1 MKTAKELWQ
10 YVSKM
15 GLKPLP
21 KTSVS
26 QWADDYRMLSQ
37 GLSAEPGRWK
47 TSRAP
52 YQKDIMDAFTQPGIN
67 RVVVKSAS
75 QIGKA
80 LDVETPIMT
89 ITGWK
94 RMGDLTINDQV
105 FDENGN
111 PVRILAVSE
120 VWNNRPCYEIRFS
133 DGAVIIADENH
144 EWCVDTDKK
153 QGIIIDTHT
162 ISQTYKS
169 GNRNT
174 YAIQIAK
181 ALDFRSNVRLLVDPY
196 TLGAWL
202 GDGNSMSA
210 QITTHIKD
218 VAIINKIEENG
229 VRVNIRQ
236 KSTNVLNT
244 QLEPLELDENI
255 CRRGHDMRVTGKNSV
270 GRCAECARQ
279 SALKSKWKGVKDI
292 KVDPVIKHWDTM
304 RNKLVSLGV
313 LGNKHIPVSYLEAS
327 IDDRWALLQGIM
339 DTDGSCSA
347 KGICEITQKNK
358 QLANDIFDLVTSLGL
373 KPTIHTK
380 CAVATNG
387 KAGNTSTVYR
397 ITFTAYA
404 DSPVFA
410 LKRKQDR
417 LISRSIATRKSE
429 SKRRRIISVK
439 RVENRE
445 TVCIEVDSP
454 THLFLAGRNL
464 IPTHNS
470 DIMNNVLGLYAHLD
484 PCAVM
489 MIQPTI
495 ELAQDYSKSRISP
508 MIRDTKVL
516 SQVFYETKSED
527 GAKTRDGKNTILS
540 KLFPGGRLIMCGA
553 NSPAGLAS
561 RPVRVLL
568 ADEVDR
574 FPDSAGTEGDPVDL
588 AAKRMTTFWN
598 RVMGLFSTPTNEG
611 SSRIDVEYQTGT
623 QEEWQ
628 HECPNCG
635 EYHLIRHTEMECET
649 EEHKDAKGRKIVIVS
664 DVKWRCPDCGSTF
677 SEDEMRKVSQKY
689 ISKNPAALHNG
700 IRSFFVN
707 GFTSPWLTWNDIM
720 REWLEAKGDPT
731 REKVVM
737 NTRFGES
744 YAQQG
749 AFEDYQQF
757 IRRREKYGA
766 DLPNGV
772 LLLTCAVDTQ
782 DNRLEYEITGWGYG
796 EECWGICKGVILGE
810 PDNNATWDALDA
822 VLDKIYHFKN
832 GTGLKVARAFIDSGG
847 HYTSKVYEYCEKNF
861 SKQRFAIKGTAG
873 TPGIPLNY
881 KIGKAS
887 GSKIPL
893 VMLGVDDGK
902 QQVMNRLAIE
912 EPGAKYFH
920 FPLDEELLGTRGYDE
935 LYFKGIISE
944 HKKKVKRK
952 GVIHEIWEPTAGVR
966 NEPLD
971 LRVYN
976 LACMNS
982 IHPDWDRLAE
992 VVKGG
997 GHSTTTVT
1005 TPKKKQMRKRI
1016 QRASKAADI

>member
-10 YVSKM
+10 YVSKT

-52 YQKDIMDAFTQPGIN
+52 YQKEIMDAFTQPGIN

-75 QIGKA
+75 QVGKA

-89 ITGWK
+89 TTGWK
-94 RMGDLTINDQV
+94 RMGDLTTNDQV

-120 VWNNRPCYEIRFS
+120 VWRNRPCYEVKFS

-153 QGIIIDTHT
+153 QGIIIDTSSLS
-162 ISQTYKS
+162 I
-169 GNRNT
+169 
-174 YAIQIAK
+174 
-181 ALDFRSNVRLLVDPY
+181 LVED
-196 TLGAWL
+196 LAEHV
-202 GDGNSMSA
+202 
-210 QITTHIKD
+210 IVH
-218 VAIINKIEENG
+218 ENNP
-229 VRVNIRQ
+229 R
-236 KSTNVLNT
+236 T
-244 QLEPLELDENI
+244 
-255 CRRGHDMRVTGKNSV
+255 
-270 GRCAECARQ
+270 
-279 SALKSKWKGVKDI
+279 
-292 KVDPVIKHWDTM
+292 
-304 RNKLVSLGV
+304 
-313 LGNKHIPVSYLEAS
+313 
-327 IDDRWALLQGIM
+327 
-339 DTDGSCSA
+339 
-347 KGICEITQKNK
+347 
-358 QLANDIFDLVTSLGL
+358 
-373 KPTIHTK
+373 
-380 CAVATNG
+380 
-387 KAGNTSTVYR
+387 
-397 ITFTAYA
+397 
-404 DSPVFA
+404 
-410 LKRKQDR
+410 
-417 LISRSIATRKSE
+417 
-429 SKRRRIISVK
+429 IISVK
-439 RVENRE
+439 RVENRK
-445 TVCIEVDSP
+445 TVCIEVDNP

-470 DIMNNVLGLYAHLD
+470 DIMNNVLGRYAHLD

-677 SEDEMRKVSQKY
+677 SEDEMRKVPQKY
-689 ISKNPAALHNG
+689 ISKNPAAMHNG

-766 DLPNGV
+766 DLPDGV
-772 LLLTCAVDTQ
+772 LLLTGAVDTQ

-796 EECWGICKGVILGE
+796 EECWGICKGVILGQ
-810 PDNNATWDALDA
+810 PDNKATWDALDA
-822 VLDKIYHFKN
+822 VLDKVYRFKN

-902 QQVMNRLAIE
+902 QQVMNRLAID

-920 FPLDEELLGTRGYDE
+920 FPLDEEFLGTRGYDE

-1005 TPKKKQMRKRI
+1005 NPRKKPMRKRVR
-1016 QRASKAADI
+1016 RASKVADI

>member
-75 QIGKA
+75 QVGKA

-89 ITGWK
+89 TTGWK

-105 FDENGN
+105 FDENGK

-120 VWNNRPCYEIRFS
+120 VWNNRPCYEVEFS
-133 DGAVIIADENH
+133 DGEVIIADENH
-144 EWCVDTDKK
+144 DWYVDVDTDGTFIFETKS
-153 QGIIIDTHT
+153 I
-162 ISQTYKS
+162 YKL
-169 GNRNT
+169 
-174 YAIQIAK
+174 I
-181 ALDFRSNVRLLVDPY
+181 
-196 TLGAWL
+196 AWL
-202 GDGNSMSA
+202 N
-210 QITTHIKD
+210 
-218 VAIINKIEENG
+218 
-229 VRVNIRQ
+229 
-236 KSTNVLNT
+236 
-244 QLEPLELDENI
+244 
-255 CRRGHDMRVTGKNSV
+255 
-270 GRCAECARQ
+270 
-279 SALKSKWKGVKDI
+279 LKVW
-292 KVDPVIKHWDTM
+292 
-304 RNKLVSLGV
+304 
-313 LGNKHIPVSYLEAS
+313 
-327 IDDRWALLQGIM
+327 
-339 DTDGSCSA
+339 
-347 KGICEITQKNK
+347 
-358 QLANDIFDLVTSLGL
+358 
-373 KPTIHTK
+373 IHE
-380 CAVATNG
+380 
-387 KAGNTSTVYR
+387 
-397 ITFTAYA
+397 TF
-404 DSPVFA
+404 S
-410 LKRKQDR
+410 
-417 LISRSIATRKSE
+417 
-429 SKRRRIISVK
+429 RRIVSVTP
-439 RVENRE
+439 VANRE

-464 IPTHNS
+464 VPTHNS
-470 DIMNNVLGLYAHLD
+470 DIMNNVLGRYAHLD

-649 EEHKDAKGRKIVIVS
+649 EEHKDAKGRKIVVVS

-677 SEDEMRKVSQKY
+677 SEDEMRKVPQKY

-766 DLPNGV
+766 DLPDGV
-772 LLLTCAVDTQ
+772 LLLTGAVDTQ

-810 PDNNATWDALDA
+810 PDNKATWDALDA
-822 VLDKIYHFKN
+822 VLDKVYRFKN

-902 QQVMNRLAIE
+902 QQVMNRLAID

-920 FPLDEELLGTRGYDE
+920 FPLDEEFLGTRGYDE

-1005 TPKKKQMRKRI
+1005 TPRKKPMRKRVR
-1016 QRASKAADI
+1016 RASKAADI

>member
-1 MKTAKELWQ
+1 MKSAKELWQ

-52 YQKDIMDAFTQPGIN
+52 YQKEIMDAFTQPGIN

-75 QIGKA
+75 QVGK
-80 LDVETPIMT
+80 
-89 ITGWK
+89 
-94 RMGDLTINDQV
+94 
-105 FDENGN
+105 
-111 PVRILAVSE
+111 
-120 VWNNRPCYEIRFS
+120 
-133 DGAVIIADENH
+133 
-144 EWCVDTDKK
+144 
-153 QGIIIDTHT
+153 
-162 ISQTYKS
+162 
-169 GNRNT
+169 
-174 YAIQIAK
+174 
-181 ALDFRSNVRLLVDPY
+181 
-196 TLGAWL
+196 
-202 GDGNSMSA
+202 
-210 QITTHIKD
+210 
-218 VAIINKIEENG
+218 
-229 VRVNIRQ
+229 
-236 KSTNVLNT
+236 
-244 QLEPLELDENI
+244 
-255 CRRGHDMRVTGKNSV
+255 
-270 GRCAECARQ
+270 
-279 SALKSKWKGVKDI
+279 
-292 KVDPVIKHWDTM
+292 
-304 RNKLVSLGV
+304 
-313 LGNKHIPVSYLEAS
+313 
-327 IDDRWALLQGIM
+327 
-339 DTDGSCSA
+339 
-347 KGICEITQKNK
+347 
-358 QLANDIFDLVTSLGL
+358 
-373 KPTIHTK
+373 
-380 CAVATNG
+380 
-387 KAGNTSTVYR
+387 
-397 ITFTAYA
+397 
-404 DSPVFA
+404 
-410 LKRKQDR
+410 
-417 LISRSIATRKSE
+417 
-429 SKRRRIISVK
+429 
-439 RVENRE
+439 
-445 TVCIEVDSP
+445 
-454 THLFLAGRNL
+454 
-464 IPTHNS
+464 S
-470 DIMNNVLGLYAHLD
+470 DIMNNVLGRYAHLD

-611 SSRIDVEYQTGT
+611 SSRIDIEYKAGT

-628 HECPNCG
+628 HKCPNCG
-635 EYHLIRHTEMECET
+635 EYHLVRYTEMECDT
-649 EEHKDAKGRKIVIVS
+649 DEHSDHKGHRIVVVK
-664 DVKWRCPDCGSTF
+664 DVKWRCPDCGIAF
-677 SEDEMRKVSQKY
+677 SEADMRKAPQKY
-689 ISKNPAALHNG
+689 IAKNPTAVQNG

-707 GFTSPWLTWNDIM
+707 GFTSPWLTWNEVM

-744 YAQQG
+744 YAQAG
-749 AFEDYQQF
+749 AFEDYQPF
-757 IRRREKYGA
+757 LRRREAYGA
-766 DLPNGV
+766 DLPDGV
-772 LLLTCAVDTQ
+772 LLLTAAVDTQ
-782 DNRLEYEITGWGYG
+782 DNRLEYEVAGWGYG
-796 EECWGICKGVILGE
+796 EECWGICKGVILGK
-810 PDNNATWDALDA
+810 PDNPKTWEDLDA
-822 VLDKIYHFKN
+822 VLDRIYRFKN
-832 GTGLKVARAFIDSGG
+832 GAGLKVARTFVDSGG

-881 KIGKAS
+881 KIGRAS

-912 EPGAKYFH
+912 AVGAQYFH
-920 FPLDEELLGTRGYDE
+920 FPQDEELLEIGPRGYDE

-982 IHPDWDRLAE
+982 IRPDWDILADA
-992 VVKGG
+992 VQGG
-997 GHSTTTVT
+997 GHTETVKKV
-1005 TPKKKQMRKRI
+1005 TPRRKPERRRK
-1016 QRASKAADI
+1016 RASKVADI

>member
-75 QIGKA
+75 QVGKA

-89 ITGWK
+89 TTGWK

-105 FDENGN
+105 FDENGK

-120 VWNNRPCYEIRFS
+120 IWNDRPCYEVKFS
-133 DGAVIIADENH
+133 DGEVIIADENH
-144 EWCVDTDKK
+144 DWYVDVDSEGAFIFETKS
-153 QGIIIDTHT
+153 I
-162 ISQTYKS
+162 YKLI
-169 GNRNT
+169 N
-174 YAIQIAK
+174 
-181 ALDFRSNVRLLVDPY
+181 
-196 TLGAWL
+196 WL
-202 GDGNSMSA
+202 NS
-210 QITTHIKD
+210 
-218 VAIINKIEENG
+218 
-229 VRVNIRQ
+229 
-236 KSTNVLNT
+236 
-244 QLEPLELDENI
+244 
-255 CRRGHDMRVTGKNSV
+255 
-270 GRCAECARQ
+270 
-279 SALKSKWKGVKDI
+279 
-292 KVDPVIKHWDTM
+292 KVW
-304 RNKLVSLGV
+304 
-313 LGNKHIPVSYLEAS
+313 
-327 IDDRWALLQGIM
+327 
-339 DTDGSCSA
+339 
-347 KGICEITQKNK
+347 
-358 QLANDIFDLVTSLGL
+358 
-373 KPTIHTK
+373 IHE
-380 CAVATNG
+380 
-387 KAGNTSTVYR
+387 
-397 ITFTAYA
+397 TF
-404 DSPVFA
+404 S
-410 LKRKQDR
+410 
-417 LISRSIATRKSE
+417 
-429 SKRRRIISVK
+429 RRIVSVTP
-439 RVENRE
+439 VANRA
-445 TVCIEVDSP
+445 TVCIEVDSQ
-454 THLFLAGRNL
+454 THLFLAGHNL

-470 DIMNNVLGLYAHLD
+470 DIMNNVLGRYAHLD

-649 EEHKDAKGRKIVIVS
+649 EEHKDAKGRKIVVVS

-677 SEDEMRKVSQKY
+677 SEDEMRKVPQKY

-766 DLPNGV
+766 DLPDGV
-772 LLLTCAVDTQ
+772 LLLTGAVDTQ
-782 DNRLEYEITGWGYG
+782 DNRLEYEITGWGYS

-810 PDNNATWDALDA
+810 PDNKATWDALDT
-822 VLDKIYHFKN
+822 VLDKVYRFKN

-1005 TPKKKQMRKRI
+1005 IPRKKPMRKRVR
-1016 QRASKAADI
+1016 RASKAADI

>member
-75 QIGKA
+75 QVGKA

-89 ITGWK
+89 TTGWK

-144 EWCVDTDKK
+144 DWYVDVDTDGTFILETKSIYK
-153 QGIIIDTHT
+153 IIYWLNSKVWIHETFSRQIVSIT
-162 ISQTYKS
+162 PVT
-169 GNRNT
+169 NR
-174 YAIQIAK
+174 A
-181 ALDFRSNVRLLVDPY
+181 
-196 TLGAWL
+196 
-202 GDGNSMSA
+202 
-210 QITTHIKD
+210 
-218 VAIINKIEENG
+218 
-229 VRVNIRQ
+229 
-236 KSTNVLNT
+236 
-244 QLEPLELDENI
+244 
-255 CRRGHDMRVTGKNSV
+255 
-270 GRCAECARQ
+270 
-279 SALKSKWKGVKDI
+279 
-292 KVDPVIKHWDTM
+292 
-304 RNKLVSLGV
+304 
-313 LGNKHIPVSYLEAS
+313 
-327 IDDRWALLQGIM
+327 
-339 DTDGSCSA
+339 
-347 KGICEITQKNK
+347 
-358 QLANDIFDLVTSLGL
+358 
-373 KPTIHTK
+373 
-380 CAVATNG
+380 
-387 KAGNTSTVYR
+387 
-397 ITFTAYA
+397 
-404 DSPVFA
+404 
-410 LKRKQDR
+410 
-417 LISRSIATRKSE
+417 
-429 SKRRRIISVK
+429 
-439 RVENRE
+439 
-445 TVCIEVDSP
+445 TVCIEVASP

-470 DIMNNVLGLYAHLD
+470 DIMNNVLGRYAHLD

-649 EEHKDAKGRKIVIVS
+649 EEHKDAKGRKIVVVS

-677 SEDEMRKVSQKY
+677 SEDEMRKVPQKY

-766 DLPNGV
+766 DLPDGV
-772 LLLTCAVDTQ
+772 LLLTGAVDTQ

-810 PDNNATWDALDA
+810 PDNKATWDALDA
-822 VLDKIYHFKN
+822 VLDKIYRFKN

-912 EPGAKYFH
+912 EPGTKYFH
-920 FPLDEELLGTRGYDE
+920 FPLDEEFLGTRGYDE

-997 GHSTTTVT
+997 GHSTATVT
-1005 TPKKKQMRKRI
+1005 NPRKKSMRKRVR
-1016 QRASKAADI
+1016 RASKVADI

>member
-52 YQKDIMDAFTQPGIN
+52 YQRDIMDAFTQPGIN

-75 QIGKA
+75 QVGKA
-80 LDVETPIMT
+80 LDIETPIMT
-89 ITGWK
+89 TTGWK
-94 RMGDLTINDQV
+94 RMGDLTTNDQV
-105 FDENGN
+105 FDENGS

-144 EWCVDTDKK
+144 EWYVDVDTDGTFILETKSIYK
-153 QGIIIDTHT
+153 II
-162 ISQTYKS
+162 Y
-169 GNRNT
+169 
-174 YAIQIAK
+174 
-181 ALDFRSNVRLLVDPY
+181 
-196 TLGAWL
+196 WL
-202 GDGNSMSA
+202 NS
-210 QITTHIKD
+210 
-218 VAIINKIEENG
+218 
-229 VRVNIRQ
+229 
-236 KSTNVLNT
+236 
-244 QLEPLELDENI
+244 
-255 CRRGHDMRVTGKNSV
+255 
-270 GRCAECARQ
+270 
-279 SALKSKWKGVKDI
+279 
-292 KVDPVIKHWDTM
+292 KVW
-304 RNKLVSLGV
+304 
-313 LGNKHIPVSYLEAS
+313 
-327 IDDRWALLQGIM
+327 
-339 DTDGSCSA
+339 
-347 KGICEITQKNK
+347 
-358 QLANDIFDLVTSLGL
+358 
-373 KPTIHTK
+373 IHE
-380 CAVATNG
+380 
-387 KAGNTSTVYR
+387 
-397 ITFTAYA
+397 TF
-404 DSPVFA
+404 S
-410 LKRKQDR
+410 
-417 LISRSIATRKSE
+417 
-429 SKRRRIISVK
+429 RRIVSVTP
-439 RVENRE
+439 VTNRA

-454 THLFLAGRNL
+454 THLFLAGHNL

-470 DIMNNVLGLYAHLD
+470 DIMNNVLGRYAHLD

-649 EEHKDAKGRKIVIVS
+649 EEHKDAKGRKIVVVS

-677 SEDEMRKVSQKY
+677 SEDEMRKVPQKY

-766 DLPNGV
+766 DLPDGV
-772 LLLTCAVDTQ
+772 LLLTGAVDTQ

-810 PDNNATWDALDA
+810 PDNKATWDALDA
-822 VLDKIYHFKN
+822 VLDKIYRFKN

-902 QQVMNRLAIE
+902 QQVMNRLAID

-920 FPLDEELLGTRGYDE
+920 FPLDEEFLGTRGYDE

-1005 TPKKKQMRKRI
+1005 TPRKKPMRKRVR
-1016 QRASKAADI
+1016 RASKAADI

>member
-52 YQKDIMDAFTQPGIN
+52 YQRDIMDAFTQPGIN

-75 QIGKA
+75 QVGKA

-89 ITGWK
+89 TTGWK

-120 VWNNRPCYEIRFS
+120 VWNNRPCYEVKFS
-133 DGAVIIADENH
+133 DGAVVVADENH
-144 EWCVDTDKK
+144 DWYVDVDTDGTFILETKSIYK
-153 QGIIIDTHT
+153 II
-162 ISQTYKS
+162 Y
-169 GNRNT
+169 
-174 YAIQIAK
+174 
-181 ALDFRSNVRLLVDPY
+181 
-196 TLGAWL
+196 WL
-202 GDGNSMSA
+202 NS
-210 QITTHIKD
+210 
-218 VAIINKIEENG
+218 
-229 VRVNIRQ
+229 
-236 KSTNVLNT
+236 
-244 QLEPLELDENI
+244 
-255 CRRGHDMRVTGKNSV
+255 
-270 GRCAECARQ
+270 
-279 SALKSKWKGVKDI
+279 
-292 KVDPVIKHWDTM
+292 KVW
-304 RNKLVSLGV
+304 
-313 LGNKHIPVSYLEAS
+313 
-327 IDDRWALLQGIM
+327 
-339 DTDGSCSA
+339 
-347 KGICEITQKNK
+347 
-358 QLANDIFDLVTSLGL
+358 
-373 KPTIHTK
+373 IHE
-380 CAVATNG
+380 
-387 KAGNTSTVYR
+387 
-397 ITFTAYA
+397 TF
-404 DSPVFA
+404 S
-410 LKRKQDR
+410 
-417 LISRSIATRKSE
+417 
-429 SKRRRIISVK
+429 RRIVSVTP
-439 RVENRE
+439 VTNRA

-470 DIMNNVLGLYAHLD
+470 DIMNNVLGRYAHLD

-649 EEHKDAKGRKIVIVS
+649 EEHKDAKGRKIVVVS

-677 SEDEMRKVSQKY
+677 SEDEMRKVPQKY
-689 ISKNPAALHNG
+689 ISKNPAAMHNG

-766 DLPNGV
+766 DLPDGV
-772 LLLTCAVDTQ
+772 LLLTGAVDTQ

-796 EECWGICKGVILGE
+796 EECWGICKSVILGE
-810 PDNNATWDALDA
+810 PDNKATWDALDA
-822 VLDKIYHFKN
+822 VLDKVYRFKN

-902 QQVMNRLAIE
+902 QQVMNRLAID
-912 EPGAKYFH
+912 EPGAKYVH
-920 FPLDEELLGTRGYDE
+920 FPLDEEFLGTRGYDE

-997 GHSTTTVT
+997 GHSTTTVANT
-1005 TPKKKQMRKRI
+1005 RKKPMRKRVR
-1016 QRASKAADI
+1016 RASKVADI

>member
-75 QIGKA
+75 QVGKA

-89 ITGWK
+89 TTGWK

-105 FDENGN
+105 FDENGK

-120 VWNNRPCYEIRFS
+120 VWNNRPCYEVKFS
-133 DGAVIIADENH
+133 DEEVIIADENH
-144 EWCVDTDKK
+144 DWYVDVDTDGTFILETKSIYK
-153 QGIIIDTHT
+153 II
-162 ISQTYKS
+162 S
-169 GNRNT
+169 
-174 YAIQIAK
+174 
-181 ALDFRSNVRLLVDPY
+181 
-196 TLGAWL
+196 WL
-202 GDGNSMSA
+202 NS
-210 QITTHIKD
+210 
-218 VAIINKIEENG
+218 
-229 VRVNIRQ
+229 
-236 KSTNVLNT
+236 
-244 QLEPLELDENI
+244 
-255 CRRGHDMRVTGKNSV
+255 
-270 GRCAECARQ
+270 
-279 SALKSKWKGVKDI
+279 
-292 KVDPVIKHWDTM
+292 KVW
-304 RNKLVSLGV
+304 
-313 LGNKHIPVSYLEAS
+313 
-327 IDDRWALLQGIM
+327 
-339 DTDGSCSA
+339 
-347 KGICEITQKNK
+347 
-358 QLANDIFDLVTSLGL
+358 
-373 KPTIHTK
+373 IHE
-380 CAVATNG
+380 
-387 KAGNTSTVYR
+387 
-397 ITFTAYA
+397 TF
-404 DSPVFA
+404 S
-410 LKRKQDR
+410 
-417 LISRSIATRKSE
+417 
-429 SKRRRIISVK
+429 RRIVSVTP
-439 RVENRE
+439 VTNRA

-470 DIMNNVLGLYAHLD
+470 DIMNNVLGRYAHLD

-527 GAKTRDGKNTILS
+527 GSKTRDGKNTILS

-677 SEDEMRKVSQKY
+677 SEDEMRKVPQKY

-766 DLPNGV
+766 DLPDGV
-772 LLLTCAVDTQ
+772 LLLTGAVDTQ

-796 EECWGICKGVILGE
+796 EECWGICKGVILGQ
-810 PDNNATWDALDA
+810 PDNKATWDALDA
-822 VLDKIYHFKN
+822 VLDKVYRFKN

-902 QQVMNRLAIE
+902 QQVMNRLAID

-920 FPLDEELLGTRGYDE
+920 FPLDEEFLGTRGYDE

-1005 TPKKKQMRKRI
+1005 TPRKKTMRKRI
-1016 QRASKAADI
+1016 RRASKAADI

>member
-75 QIGKA
+75 QVGKA

-89 ITGWK
+89 TTGWK
-94 RMGDLTINDQV
+94 RMGDLTTNDQV

-120 VWNNRPCYEIRFS
+120 VWNNRPCYEVKFS
-133 DGAVIIADENH
+133 DGEVIIADENH
-144 EWCVDTDKK
+144 DWYVDVDTDGTFILETKSIYK
-153 QGIIIDTHT
+153 IIYWLNSKVWIHETFSRQIVSIT
-162 ISQTYKS
+162 PVT
-169 GNRNT
+169 NR
-174 YAIQIAK
+174 A
-181 ALDFRSNVRLLVDPY
+181 
-196 TLGAWL
+196 
-202 GDGNSMSA
+202 
-210 QITTHIKD
+210 
-218 VAIINKIEENG
+218 
-229 VRVNIRQ
+229 
-236 KSTNVLNT
+236 
-244 QLEPLELDENI
+244 
-255 CRRGHDMRVTGKNSV
+255 
-270 GRCAECARQ
+270 
-279 SALKSKWKGVKDI
+279 
-292 KVDPVIKHWDTM
+292 
-304 RNKLVSLGV
+304 
-313 LGNKHIPVSYLEAS
+313 
-327 IDDRWALLQGIM
+327 
-339 DTDGSCSA
+339 
-347 KGICEITQKNK
+347 
-358 QLANDIFDLVTSLGL
+358 
-373 KPTIHTK
+373 
-380 CAVATNG
+380 
-387 KAGNTSTVYR
+387 
-397 ITFTAYA
+397 
-404 DSPVFA
+404 
-410 LKRKQDR
+410 
-417 LISRSIATRKSE
+417 
-429 SKRRRIISVK
+429 
-439 RVENRE
+439 

-454 THLFLAGRNL
+454 THLFLAGRSL

-470 DIMNNVLGLYAHLD
+470 DIMNNVLGRYAHLD

-649 EEHKDAKGRKIVIVS
+649 EEHKDAKGRKIVVVS

-677 SEDEMRKVSQKY
+677 SEDEMRKVPQKY

-766 DLPNGV
+766 DLPDGV
-772 LLLTCAVDTQ
+772 LLLTGAVDTQ

-810 PDNNATWDALDA
+810 PDNKATWDALDA
-822 VLDKIYHFKN
+822 VLDKVYRFKN

-912 EPGAKYFH
+912 EPGSKYFH
-920 FPLDEELLGTRGYDE
+920 FPLDEEFLGTRGYEE

-997 GHSTTTVT
+997 GHSATTVT
-1005 TPKKKQMRKRI
+1005 TPRKKAMRKRVR
-1016 QRASKAADI
+1016 RASKVADI

>member
-1 MKTAKELWQ
+1 M
-10 YVSKM
+10 
-15 GLKPLP
+15 
-21 KTSVS
+21 
-26 QWADDYRMLSQ
+26 
-37 GLSAEPGRWK
+37 
-47 TSRAP
+47 
-52 YQKDIMDAFTQPGIN
+52 
-67 RVVVKSAS
+67 
-75 QIGKA
+75 
-80 LDVETPIMT
+80 
-89 ITGWK
+89 
-94 RMGDLTINDQV
+94 
-105 FDENGN
+105 
-111 PVRILAVSE
+111 
-120 VWNNRPCYEIRFS
+120 
-133 DGAVIIADENH
+133 
-144 EWCVDTDKK
+144 
-153 QGIIIDTHT
+153 
-162 ISQTYKS
+162 
-169 GNRNT
+169 
-174 YAIQIAK
+174 
-181 ALDFRSNVRLLVDPY
+181 
-196 TLGAWL
+196 
-202 GDGNSMSA
+202 
-210 QITTHIKD
+210 
-218 VAIINKIEENG
+218 
-229 VRVNIRQ
+229 
-236 KSTNVLNT
+236 
-244 QLEPLELDENI
+244 
-255 CRRGHDMRVTGKNSV
+255 
-270 GRCAECARQ
+270 
-279 SALKSKWKGVKDI
+279 
-292 KVDPVIKHWDTM
+292 
-304 RNKLVSLGV
+304 
-313 LGNKHIPVSYLEAS
+313 
-327 IDDRWALLQGIM
+327 
-339 DTDGSCSA
+339 
-347 KGICEITQKNK
+347 
-358 QLANDIFDLVTSLGL
+358 
-373 KPTIHTK
+373 
-380 CAVATNG
+380 
-387 KAGNTSTVYR
+387 
-397 ITFTAYA
+397 
-404 DSPVFA
+404 
-410 LKRKQDR
+410 
-417 LISRSIATRKSE
+417 
-429 SKRRRIISVK
+429 
-439 RVENRE
+439 
-445 TVCIEVDSP
+445 
-454 THLFLAGRNL
+454 
-464 IPTHNS
+464 
-470 DIMNNVLGLYAHLD
+470 
-484 PCAVM
+484 
-489 MIQPTI
+489 
-495 ELAQDYSKSRISP
+495 
-508 MIRDTKVL
+508 
-516 SQVFYETKSED
+516 
-527 GAKTRDGKNTILS
+527 
-540 KLFPGGRLIMCGA
+540 
-553 NSPAGLAS
+553 
-561 RPVRVLL
+561 RVLL

-649 EEHKDAKGRKIVIVS
+649 EEHKDAKGRKIVVVS

-677 SEDEMRKVSQKY
+677 SEDEMRKVPQKY

-766 DLPNGV
+766 DLPDGV
-772 LLLTCAVDTQ
+772 LLLTGAVDTQ

-796 EECWGICKGVILGE
+796 EECWGICKGVILGQ
-810 PDNNATWDALDA
+810 PDNKATWDALDV
-822 VLDKIYHFKN
+822 VLDKVYRFKN

-902 QQVMNRLAIE
+902 QQVMNRLAID

-920 FPLDEELLGTRGYDE
+920 FPLDEEFLGTRGYDE

-1005 TPKKKQMRKRI
+1005 NTRKKPMRKRVR
-1016 QRASKAADI
+1016 RASKVADI

>member
-10 YVSKM
+10 YASKM

-52 YQKDIMDAFTQPGIN
+52 YQRDIMDAFTQPGVN

-75 QIGKA
+75 QVGKA

-89 ITGWK
+89 TTGWK

-105 FDENGN
+105 FDENGK
-111 PVRILAVSE
+111 PVQILAVSE
-120 VWNNRPCYEIRFS
+120 VWNNRPCYEISFS
-133 DGAVIIADENH
+133 DGAVIIADEKH
-144 EWCVDTDKK
+144 DWYVDVDTDGAFILETKSIYK
-153 QGIIIDTHT
+153 II
-162 ISQTYKS
+162 S
-169 GNRNT
+169 
-174 YAIQIAK
+174 
-181 ALDFRSNVRLLVDPY
+181 
-196 TLGAWL
+196 WL
-202 GDGNSMSA
+202 NS
-210 QITTHIKD
+210 
-218 VAIINKIEENG
+218 
-229 VRVNIRQ
+229 
-236 KSTNVLNT
+236 
-244 QLEPLELDENI
+244 
-255 CRRGHDMRVTGKNSV
+255 
-270 GRCAECARQ
+270 
-279 SALKSKWKGVKDI
+279 
-292 KVDPVIKHWDTM
+292 KVW
-304 RNKLVSLGV
+304 
-313 LGNKHIPVSYLEAS
+313 
-327 IDDRWALLQGIM
+327 
-339 DTDGSCSA
+339 
-347 KGICEITQKNK
+347 
-358 QLANDIFDLVTSLGL
+358 
-373 KPTIHTK
+373 IHE
-380 CAVATNG
+380 
-387 KAGNTSTVYR
+387 
-397 ITFTAYA
+397 TF
-404 DSPVFA
+404 S
-410 LKRKQDR
+410 
-417 LISRSIATRKSE
+417 
-429 SKRRRIISVK
+429 RRIVSVTP
-439 RVENRE
+439 VTNRS

-470 DIMNNVLGLYAHLD
+470 DIMNNVLGRYAHLD

-649 EEHKDAKGRKIVIVS
+649 EEHKDAKGRKIVVVS

-677 SEDEMRKVSQKY
+677 SEDEMRKAPQKY

-766 DLPNGV
+766 DLPDGV
-772 LLLTCAVDTQ
+772 LLLTGAVDTQ

-810 PDNNATWDALDA
+810 PDNKATWGALDA
-822 VLDKIYHFKN
+822 VLDKVYRFKN

-920 FPLDEELLGTRGYDE
+920 FPLDEEFLGTRGYDE

-1005 TPKKKQMRKRI
+1005 NPRKKPMRKRVR
-1016 QRASKAADI
+1016 RASKVADI

>member
-75 QIGKA
+75 QVGKA

-89 ITGWK
+89 TTGWK

-144 EWCVDTDKK
+144 DWYVDVDTDGTFILETKSIYK
-153 QGIIIDTHT
+153 IIYWLNSKVWIHETFSRQIVSIT
-162 ISQTYKS
+162 PVT
-169 GNRNT
+169 NR
-174 YAIQIAK
+174 A
-181 ALDFRSNVRLLVDPY
+181 
-196 TLGAWL
+196 
-202 GDGNSMSA
+202 
-210 QITTHIKD
+210 
-218 VAIINKIEENG
+218 
-229 VRVNIRQ
+229 
-236 KSTNVLNT
+236 
-244 QLEPLELDENI
+244 
-255 CRRGHDMRVTGKNSV
+255 
-270 GRCAECARQ
+270 
-279 SALKSKWKGVKDI
+279 
-292 KVDPVIKHWDTM
+292 
-304 RNKLVSLGV
+304 
-313 LGNKHIPVSYLEAS
+313 
-327 IDDRWALLQGIM
+327 
-339 DTDGSCSA
+339 
-347 KGICEITQKNK
+347 
-358 QLANDIFDLVTSLGL
+358 
-373 KPTIHTK
+373 
-380 CAVATNG
+380 
-387 KAGNTSTVYR
+387 
-397 ITFTAYA
+397 
-404 DSPVFA
+404 
-410 LKRKQDR
+410 
-417 LISRSIATRKSE
+417 
-429 SKRRRIISVK
+429 
-439 RVENRE
+439 
-445 TVCIEVDSP
+445 TVCIEVASP

-470 DIMNNVLGLYAHLD
+470 DIMNNVLGRYAHLD

-649 EEHKDAKGRKIVIVS
+649 EEHKDAKGRKIVVVS

-677 SEDEMRKVSQKY
+677 SEDEMRKVPQKY

-744 YAQQG
+744 YVQQG

-766 DLPNGV
+766 DLPDGV
-772 LLLTCAVDTQ
+772 LLLTGAVDTQ

-810 PDNNATWDALDA
+810 PDNKATWDALDA
-822 VLDKIYHFKN
+822 VLDKVYRFKN

-902 QQVMNRLAIE
+902 QQVMNRLAID

-920 FPLDEELLGTRGYDE
+920 FPLDEEFLGTRGYDE

-997 GHSTTTVT
+997 GHSTTTAT
-1005 TPKKKQMRKRI
+1005 NPRKKPMRKRVR
-1016 QRASKAADI
+1016 RASKVADI

>member
-10 YVSKM
+10 YASKM

-75 QIGKA
+75 QVGKA
-80 LDVETPIMT
+80 LDIETPIMT
-89 ITGWK
+89 TTGWK
-94 RMGDLTINDQV
+94 RMGDLTTNDQV

-120 VWNNRPCYEIRFS
+120 VWNNRPCYEVKFS
-133 DGAVIIADENH
+133 DGAVVVADENH
-144 EWCVDTDKK
+144 DWYVDVDTDGAFILETKSIYK
-153 QGIIIDTHT
+153 II
-162 ISQTYKS
+162 Y
-169 GNRNT
+169 
-174 YAIQIAK
+174 
-181 ALDFRSNVRLLVDPY
+181 
-196 TLGAWL
+196 WL
-202 GDGNSMSA
+202 NS
-210 QITTHIKD
+210 
-218 VAIINKIEENG
+218 
-229 VRVNIRQ
+229 
-236 KSTNVLNT
+236 
-244 QLEPLELDENI
+244 
-255 CRRGHDMRVTGKNSV
+255 
-270 GRCAECARQ
+270 
-279 SALKSKWKGVKDI
+279 
-292 KVDPVIKHWDTM
+292 KVW
-304 RNKLVSLGV
+304 
-313 LGNKHIPVSYLEAS
+313 
-327 IDDRWALLQGIM
+327 
-339 DTDGSCSA
+339 
-347 KGICEITQKNK
+347 
-358 QLANDIFDLVTSLGL
+358 
-373 KPTIHTK
+373 IHE
-380 CAVATNG
+380 
-387 KAGNTSTVYR
+387 
-397 ITFTAYA
+397 TF
-404 DSPVFA
+404 S
-410 LKRKQDR
+410 
-417 LISRSIATRKSE
+417 
-429 SKRRRIISVK
+429 RRIVSVTP
-439 RVENRE
+439 VTNRA

-470 DIMNNVLGLYAHLD
+470 DIMNNVLGRYAHLD

-527 GAKTRDGKNTILS
+527 GSKTRDGKNTILS

-677 SEDEMRKVSQKY
+677 SEDEMRKVPQKY

-766 DLPNGV
+766 DLPDGV
-772 LLLTCAVDTQ
+772 LLLTGAVDTQ

-796 EECWGICKGVILGE
+796 EECWGICKGVILGQ
-810 PDNNATWDALDA
+810 PDNKATWDALDA
-822 VLDKIYHFKN
+822 VLDKVYRFKN

-902 QQVMNRLAIE
+902 QQVMNRLAID

-920 FPLDEELLGTRGYDE
+920 FPLDEEFLGTRGYDE

-1005 TPKKKQMRKRI
+1005 SPRKKPMRKRVR
-1016 QRASKAADI
+1016 RASKVADI

>member
-75 QIGKA
+75 QVGKA

-89 ITGWK
+89 TTGWK
-94 RMGDLTINDQV
+94 RMVDLTINDQV

-133 DGAVIIADENH
+133 DGSVIIADENH
-144 EWCVDTDKK
+144 DWYVDVDTDGTFILETKSIYK
-153 QGIIIDTHT
+153 IIYWLNSKVWIHETFSRQIVSIT
-162 ISQTYKS
+162 PVT
-169 GNRNT
+169 NR
-174 YAIQIAK
+174 A
-181 ALDFRSNVRLLVDPY
+181 
-196 TLGAWL
+196 
-202 GDGNSMSA
+202 
-210 QITTHIKD
+210 
-218 VAIINKIEENG
+218 
-229 VRVNIRQ
+229 
-236 KSTNVLNT
+236 
-244 QLEPLELDENI
+244 
-255 CRRGHDMRVTGKNSV
+255 
-270 GRCAECARQ
+270 
-279 SALKSKWKGVKDI
+279 
-292 KVDPVIKHWDTM
+292 
-304 RNKLVSLGV
+304 
-313 LGNKHIPVSYLEAS
+313 
-327 IDDRWALLQGIM
+327 
-339 DTDGSCSA
+339 
-347 KGICEITQKNK
+347 
-358 QLANDIFDLVTSLGL
+358 
-373 KPTIHTK
+373 
-380 CAVATNG
+380 
-387 KAGNTSTVYR
+387 
-397 ITFTAYA
+397 
-404 DSPVFA
+404 
-410 LKRKQDR
+410 
-417 LISRSIATRKSE
+417 
-429 SKRRRIISVK
+429 
-439 RVENRE
+439 

-470 DIMNNVLGLYAHLD
+470 DIMNNVLGRYAHLD

-649 EEHKDAKGRKIVIVS
+649 EEHKDAKGRKIVVVS

-677 SEDEMRKVSQKY
+677 YEDEMRKVPQKY

-766 DLPNGV
+766 DLPDGV
-772 LLLTCAVDTQ
+772 LLLTGAVDTQ

-810 PDNNATWDALDA
+810 PDNKATWDALDA
-822 VLDKIYHFKN
+822 VLDKVYRFKN

-920 FPLDEELLGTRGYDE
+920 FPLDEEFLGTRGYDE

-1005 TPKKKQMRKRI
+1005 TPRKKPMRKRI
-1016 QRASKAADI
+1016 RRASKAADI

>member
-75 QIGKA
+75 QVGKA

-89 ITGWK
+89 TTGWK
-94 RMGDLTINDQV
+94 RMGDLTTNDQV

-120 VWNNRPCYEIRFS
+120 VWNNRPCYEVKFS
-133 DGAVIIADENH
+133 DGEVIIADENH
-144 EWCVDTDKK
+144 DWYVDVDTDGTFILETKSIYK
-153 QGIIIDTHT
+153 IIYWLNSKVWIHETFSRQIVSIT
-162 ISQTYKS
+162 PVT
-169 GNRNT
+169 NR
-174 YAIQIAK
+174 A
-181 ALDFRSNVRLLVDPY
+181 
-196 TLGAWL
+196 
-202 GDGNSMSA
+202 
-210 QITTHIKD
+210 
-218 VAIINKIEENG
+218 
-229 VRVNIRQ
+229 
-236 KSTNVLNT
+236 
-244 QLEPLELDENI
+244 
-255 CRRGHDMRVTGKNSV
+255 
-270 GRCAECARQ
+270 
-279 SALKSKWKGVKDI
+279 
-292 KVDPVIKHWDTM
+292 
-304 RNKLVSLGV
+304 
-313 LGNKHIPVSYLEAS
+313 
-327 IDDRWALLQGIM
+327 
-339 DTDGSCSA
+339 
-347 KGICEITQKNK
+347 
-358 QLANDIFDLVTSLGL
+358 
-373 KPTIHTK
+373 
-380 CAVATNG
+380 
-387 KAGNTSTVYR
+387 
-397 ITFTAYA
+397 
-404 DSPVFA
+404 
-410 LKRKQDR
+410 
-417 LISRSIATRKSE
+417 
-429 SKRRRIISVK
+429 
-439 RVENRE
+439 

-454 THLFLAGRNL
+454 THLFLAGRSL

-470 DIMNNVLGLYAHLD
+470 DIMNNVLGRYAHLD

-649 EEHKDAKGRKIVIVS
+649 EEHKDAKGRKIVVVS

-677 SEDEMRKVSQKY
+677 SEDEMRKVPQKY

-766 DLPNGV
+766 DLPDGV
-772 LLLTCAVDTQ
+772 LLLTGAVDTQ

-810 PDNNATWDALDA
+810 PDNKATWDALDA
-822 VLDKIYHFKN
+822 VLDKIYRFKN

-912 EPGAKYFH
+912 EPGTKYFH
-920 FPLDEELLGTRGYDE
+920 FPLDEEFLGTRGYDE

-997 GHSTTTVT
+997 GHSTATVT
-1005 TPKKKQMRKRI
+1005 NPRKKSMRKRVR
-1016 QRASKAADI
+1016 RASKVADI

>member
-75 QIGKA
+75 QVGK
-80 LDVETPIMT
+80 
-89 ITGWK
+89 
-94 RMGDLTINDQV
+94 
-105 FDENGN
+105 
-111 PVRILAVSE
+111 
-120 VWNNRPCYEIRFS
+120 
-133 DGAVIIADENH
+133 
-144 EWCVDTDKK
+144 
-153 QGIIIDTHT
+153 
-162 ISQTYKS
+162 
-169 GNRNT
+169 
-174 YAIQIAK
+174 
-181 ALDFRSNVRLLVDPY
+181 
-196 TLGAWL
+196 
-202 GDGNSMSA
+202 
-210 QITTHIKD
+210 
-218 VAIINKIEENG
+218 
-229 VRVNIRQ
+229 
-236 KSTNVLNT
+236 
-244 QLEPLELDENI
+244 
-255 CRRGHDMRVTGKNSV
+255 
-270 GRCAECARQ
+270 
-279 SALKSKWKGVKDI
+279 
-292 KVDPVIKHWDTM
+292 
-304 RNKLVSLGV
+304 
-313 LGNKHIPVSYLEAS
+313 
-327 IDDRWALLQGIM
+327 
-339 DTDGSCSA
+339 
-347 KGICEITQKNK
+347 
-358 QLANDIFDLVTSLGL
+358 
-373 KPTIHTK
+373 
-380 CAVATNG
+380 
-387 KAGNTSTVYR
+387 
-397 ITFTAYA
+397 
-404 DSPVFA
+404 
-410 LKRKQDR
+410 
-417 LISRSIATRKSE
+417 
-429 SKRRRIISVK
+429 
-439 RVENRE
+439 
-445 TVCIEVDSP
+445 
-454 THLFLAGRNL
+454 
-464 IPTHNS
+464 S
-470 DIMNNVLGLYAHLD
+470 DIMNNVLGRYAHLD

-635 EYHLIRHTEMECET
+635 EYHLIRHPEMECET
-649 EEHKDAKGRKIVIVS
+649 EEHKDAKGRKIVVVS

-677 SEDEMRKVSQKY
+677 SEDEMRKVPQKY

-766 DLPNGV
+766 DLPDGV
-772 LLLTCAVDTQ
+772 LLLTGAVDTQ

-810 PDNNATWDALDA
+810 PDNKATWDALDA
-822 VLDKIYHFKN
+822 VLDKVYRFKN

-920 FPLDEELLGTRGYDE
+920 FPLDEEFLGTRGYDE

-1005 TPKKKQMRKRI
+1005 TPRKKPMRNRVR
-1016 QRASKAADI
+1016 RASKAADI

>member
-75 QIGKA
+75 QVGKA

-89 ITGWK
+89 TTGWK
-94 RMGDLTINDQV
+94 RMGDLTTNDQV

-133 DGAVIIADENH
+133 DGAVIVADENH
-144 EWCVDTDKK
+144 DWYVDVDTDGTFILETKSIYK
-153 QGIIIDTHT
+153 IIYWLNSKVWIHESFSRQIVSITPVT
-162 ISQTYKS
+162 
-169 GNRNT
+169 NR
-174 YAIQIAK
+174 A
-181 ALDFRSNVRLLVDPY
+181 
-196 TLGAWL
+196 
-202 GDGNSMSA
+202 
-210 QITTHIKD
+210 
-218 VAIINKIEENG
+218 
-229 VRVNIRQ
+229 
-236 KSTNVLNT
+236 
-244 QLEPLELDENI
+244 
-255 CRRGHDMRVTGKNSV
+255 
-270 GRCAECARQ
+270 
-279 SALKSKWKGVKDI
+279 
-292 KVDPVIKHWDTM
+292 
-304 RNKLVSLGV
+304 
-313 LGNKHIPVSYLEAS
+313 
-327 IDDRWALLQGIM
+327 
-339 DTDGSCSA
+339 
-347 KGICEITQKNK
+347 
-358 QLANDIFDLVTSLGL
+358 
-373 KPTIHTK
+373 
-380 CAVATNG
+380 
-387 KAGNTSTVYR
+387 
-397 ITFTAYA
+397 
-404 DSPVFA
+404 
-410 LKRKQDR
+410 
-417 LISRSIATRKSE
+417 
-429 SKRRRIISVK
+429 
-439 RVENRE
+439 

-470 DIMNNVLGLYAHLD
+470 DIMNNVLGRYAHLD

-649 EEHKDAKGRKIVIVS
+649 EEHKDAKGRKIVVVS

-677 SEDEMRKVSQKY
+677 SEDEMRKVPQKY

-766 DLPNGV
+766 DLPDGV
-772 LLLTCAVDTQ
+772 LLLTGAVDTQ

-810 PDNNATWDALDA
+810 PDNKATWDALDA
-822 VLDKIYHFKN
+822 VLDKIYRFKN

-902 QQVMNRLAIE
+902 QQVMNRLAID

-920 FPLDEELLGTRGYDE
+920 FPLDEEFLGTRGYDE

-997 GHSTTTVT
+997 GHSTTTAT
-1005 TPKKKQMRKRI
+1005 NPRKKPMRKRVR
-1016 QRASKAADI
+1016 RASKVADI

>member
-75 QIGKA
+75 QVGK
-80 LDVETPIMT
+80 
-89 ITGWK
+89 
-94 RMGDLTINDQV
+94 
-105 FDENGN
+105 
-111 PVRILAVSE
+111 
-120 VWNNRPCYEIRFS
+120 
-133 DGAVIIADENH
+133 
-144 EWCVDTDKK
+144 
-153 QGIIIDTHT
+153 
-162 ISQTYKS
+162 
-169 GNRNT
+169 
-174 YAIQIAK
+174 
-181 ALDFRSNVRLLVDPY
+181 
-196 TLGAWL
+196 
-202 GDGNSMSA
+202 
-210 QITTHIKD
+210 
-218 VAIINKIEENG
+218 
-229 VRVNIRQ
+229 
-236 KSTNVLNT
+236 
-244 QLEPLELDENI
+244 
-255 CRRGHDMRVTGKNSV
+255 
-270 GRCAECARQ
+270 
-279 SALKSKWKGVKDI
+279 
-292 KVDPVIKHWDTM
+292 
-304 RNKLVSLGV
+304 
-313 LGNKHIPVSYLEAS
+313 
-327 IDDRWALLQGIM
+327 
-339 DTDGSCSA
+339 
-347 KGICEITQKNK
+347 
-358 QLANDIFDLVTSLGL
+358 
-373 KPTIHTK
+373 
-380 CAVATNG
+380 
-387 KAGNTSTVYR
+387 
-397 ITFTAYA
+397 
-404 DSPVFA
+404 
-410 LKRKQDR
+410 
-417 LISRSIATRKSE
+417 
-429 SKRRRIISVK
+429 
-439 RVENRE
+439 
-445 TVCIEVDSP
+445 
-454 THLFLAGRNL
+454 
-464 IPTHNS
+464 S
-470 DIMNNVLGLYAHLD
+470 DIMNNVLGRYAHLD

-508 MIRDTKVL
+508 MIRDT
-516 SQVFYETKSED
+516 
-527 GAKTRDGKNTILS
+527 N
-540 KLFPGGRLIMCGA
+540 
-553 NSPAGLAS
+553 
-561 RPVRVLL
+561 VRVLL

-766 DLPNGV
+766 DLPDGV
-772 LLLTCAVDTQ
+772 LLLTGAVDTQ

-810 PDNNATWDALDA
+810 PDNNATWDALDT

-902 QQVMNRLAIE
+902 QQVMNRLDIE

-944 HKKKVKRK
+944 HKKKVKRN
-952 GVIHEIWEPTAGVR
+952 GVIHEIWEPTARVR

-1016 QRASKAADI
+1016 RRASKAADI

>member
-75 QIGKA
+75 QVGKA

-89 ITGWK
+89 TTGWK
-94 RMGDLTINDQV
+94 RMGDLTTNDQV
-105 FDENGN
+105 FDENGE

-120 VWNNRPCYEIRFS
+120 VWNDRPCYEVKFS
-133 DGAVIIADENH
+133 DGEVIIADENH
-144 EWCVDTDKK
+144 DWYVDVDTDGTFILETKS
-153 QGIIIDTHT
+153 I
-162 ISQTYKS
+162 YKVI
-169 GNRNT
+169 
-174 YAIQIAK
+174 Y
-181 ALDFRSNVRLLVDPY
+181 
-196 TLGAWL
+196 WL
-202 GDGNSMSA
+202 NSKVWIHETFS
-210 QITTHIKD
+210 
-218 VAIINKIEENG
+218 
-229 VRVNIRQ
+229 RQ
-236 KSTNVLNT
+236 
-244 QLEPLELDENI
+244 
-255 CRRGHDMRVTGKNSV
+255 
-270 GRCAECARQ
+270 
-279 SALKSKWKGVKDI
+279 
-292 KVDPVIKHWDTM
+292 
-304 RNKLVSLGV
+304 
-313 LGNKHIPVSYLEAS
+313 
-327 IDDRWALLQGIM
+327 
-339 DTDGSCSA
+339 
-347 KGICEITQKNK
+347 
-358 QLANDIFDLVTSLGL
+358 
-373 KPTIHTK
+373 
-380 CAVATNG
+380 
-387 KAGNTSTVYR
+387 
-397 ITFTAYA
+397 
-404 DSPVFA
+404 
-410 LKRKQDR
+410 
-417 LISRSIATRKSE
+417 
-429 SKRRRIISVK
+429 IISVTP
-439 RVENRE
+439 VTNRA

-470 DIMNNVLGLYAHLD
+470 DIMNNVLGRYAHLD

-649 EEHKDAKGRKIVIVS
+649 EEHKDAKGRKIVVVS
-664 DVKWRCPDCGSTF
+664 DVKWRCPDCGSIF
-677 SEDEMRKVSQKY
+677 SEDEMRKVPQKY

-766 DLPNGV
+766 DLPDGV
-772 LLLTCAVDTQ
+772 LLLTGAVDTQ

-810 PDNNATWDALDA
+810 PDNKATWDALDA
-822 VLDKIYHFKN
+822 VLDKVYRFKN

-902 QQVMNRLAIE
+902 QQVINRLAID

-920 FPLDEELLGTRGYDE
+920 FPLDEEFLGTRGYDE

-997 GHSTTTVT
+997 GYSTTTVT
-1005 TPKKKQMRKRI
+1005 TPRKKTVRKRVR
-1016 QRASKAADI
+1016 RASKVADI

>member
-75 QIGKA
+75 QVGKA

-89 ITGWK
+89 TTGWK

-105 FDENGN
+105 FDENGK

-120 VWNNRPCYEIRFS
+120 VWNNRPCYEVKFS
-133 DGAVIIADENH
+133 DGEVIIADENH
-144 EWCVDTDKK
+144 EWYVDVDTDGTFIFETKS
-153 QGIIIDTHT
+153 I
-162 ISQTYKS
+162 YKL
-169 GNRNT
+169 
-174 YAIQIAK
+174 I
-181 ALDFRSNVRLLVDPY
+181 
-196 TLGAWL
+196 AWL
-202 GDGNSMSA
+202 NSKVWIHETFSR
-210 QITTHIKD
+210 QIVSVTP
-218 VAIINKIEENG
+218 V
-229 VRVNIRQ
+229 
-236 KSTNVLNT
+236 TN
-244 QLEPLELDENI
+244 
-255 CRRGHDMRVTGKNSV
+255 R
-270 GRCAECARQ
+270 A
-279 SALKSKWKGVKDI
+279 
-292 KVDPVIKHWDTM
+292 
-304 RNKLVSLGV
+304 
-313 LGNKHIPVSYLEAS
+313 
-327 IDDRWALLQGIM
+327 
-339 DTDGSCSA
+339 
-347 KGICEITQKNK
+347 
-358 QLANDIFDLVTSLGL
+358 
-373 KPTIHTK
+373 
-380 CAVATNG
+380 
-387 KAGNTSTVYR
+387 
-397 ITFTAYA
+397 
-404 DSPVFA
+404 
-410 LKRKQDR
+410 
-417 LISRSIATRKSE
+417 
-429 SKRRRIISVK
+429 
-439 RVENRE
+439 
-445 TVCIEVDSP
+445 TVCIEVDSA

-464 IPTHNS
+464 VPTHNS
-470 DIMNNVLGLYAHLD
+470 DIMNNVLGRYAHLD

-649 EEHKDAKGRKIVIVS
+649 EEHKDAKGRKIAIVS

-677 SEDEMRKVSQKY
+677 SEDEMRKVPQKY

-766 DLPNGV
+766 DLPDGV
-772 LLLTCAVDTQ
+772 LLLTGAVDTQ

-810 PDNNATWDALDA
+810 PDNKATWDALDA
-822 VLDKIYHFKN
+822 VLDKVYRFKN

-920 FPLDEELLGTRGYDE
+920 FPLDEEFLGTRGYDE

-1005 TPKKKQMRKRI
+1005 TPRKKTMRKRVR
-1016 QRASKAADI
+1016 RASKAADI

>member
-37 GLSAEPGRWK
+37 GISAEPGRWK

-75 QIGKA
+75 QVGKA

-89 ITGWK
+89 TTGWK
-94 RMGDLTINDQV
+94 GMGDLTINDQV

-144 EWCVDTDKK
+144 DWYVDVDTDGTFILETKSIYK
-153 QGIIIDTHT
+153 IIYWLNSKVWIHETF
-162 ISQTYKS
+162 S
-169 GNRNT
+169 R
-174 YAIQIAK
+174 QIV
-181 ALDFRSNVRLLVDPY
+181 S
-196 TLGAWL
+196 
-202 GDGNSMSA
+202 
-210 QITTHIKD
+210 IT
-218 VAIINKIEENG
+218 
-229 VRVNIRQ
+229 
-236 KSTNVLNT
+236 
-244 QLEPLELDENI
+244 P
-255 CRRGHDMRVTGKNSV
+255 VT
-270 GRCAECARQ
+270 
-279 SALKSKWKGVKDI
+279 
-292 KVDPVIKHWDTM
+292 
-304 RNKLVSLGV
+304 
-313 LGNKHIPVSYLEAS
+313 
-327 IDDRWALLQGIM
+327 
-339 DTDGSCSA
+339 
-347 KGICEITQKNK
+347 
-358 QLANDIFDLVTSLGL
+358 
-373 KPTIHTK
+373 
-380 CAVATNG
+380 
-387 KAGNTSTVYR
+387 
-397 ITFTAYA
+397 
-404 DSPVFA
+404 
-410 LKRKQDR
+410 
-417 LISRSIATRKSE
+417 
-429 SKRRRIISVK
+429 
-439 RVENRE
+439 NRE
-445 TVCIEVDSP
+445 TVCIEVDNP

-470 DIMNNVLGLYAHLD
+470 DIMNNVLGRYAHLD

-649 EEHKDAKGRKIVIVS
+649 EEHKDAKGRKIVVVS

-677 SEDEMRKVSQKY
+677 SEDEMRKVPQKY

-720 REWLEAKGDPT
+720 REWLESKGDPT

-737 NTRFGES
+737 NTLFGES

-749 AFEDYQQF
+749 AFEDYKQF

-766 DLPNGV
+766 DLPDGV
-772 LLLTCAVDTQ
+772 LLLTGAVDTQ

-810 PDNNATWDALDA
+810 PDNKATWDALDA
-822 VLDKIYHFKN
+822 VLDKVYRFKN

-902 QQVMNRLAIE
+902 QQVMNRLAID

-920 FPLDEELLGTRGYDE
+920 FPLDEEFLGTRGYDE

-997 GHSTTTVT
+997 GHSTTTAT
-1005 TPKKKQMRKRI
+1005 NPRKKPMRKRVR
-1016 QRASKAADI
+1016 RASKVADI

>member
-52 YQKDIMDAFTQPGIN
+52 YQRDIMDAFTQPGIN

-75 QIGKA
+75 QVGKA

-89 ITGWK
+89 TTGWK

-111 PVRILAVSE
+111 PVRIVAVSE

-144 EWCVDTDKK
+144 DWYVDVDTDGTFILETKSIYK
-153 QGIIIDTHT
+153 IIYWLNSKVWIHETF
-162 ISQTYKS
+162 S
-169 GNRNT
+169 R
-174 YAIQIAK
+174 QI
-181 ALDFRSNVRLLVDPY
+181 
-196 TLGAWL
+196 
-202 GDGNSMSA
+202 
-210 QITTHIKD
+210 
-218 VAIINKIEENG
+218 
-229 VRVNIRQ
+229 
-236 KSTNVLNT
+236 
-244 QLEPLELDENI
+244 
-255 CRRGHDMRVTGKNSV
+255 
-270 GRCAECARQ
+270 
-279 SALKSKWKGVKDI
+279 
-292 KVDPVIKHWDTM
+292 
-304 RNKLVSLGV
+304 VSI
-313 LGNKHIPVSYLEAS
+313 IPV
-327 IDDRWALLQGIM
+327 
-339 DTDGSCSA
+339 
-347 KGICEITQKNK
+347 
-358 QLANDIFDLVTSLGL
+358 
-373 KPTIHTK
+373 
-380 CAVATNG
+380 TNR
-387 KAGNTSTVYR
+387 A
-397 ITFTAYA
+397 
-404 DSPVFA
+404 
-410 LKRKQDR
+410 
-417 LISRSIATRKSE
+417 
-429 SKRRRIISVK
+429 
-439 RVENRE
+439 

-470 DIMNNVLGLYAHLD
+470 DIMNNVLGRYAHLD

-598 RVMGLFSTPTNEG
+598 RIMGLFSTPTNEG

-649 EEHKDAKGRKIVIVS
+649 EEHKDAKGRKIVVVS

-677 SEDEMRKVSQKY
+677 SEDEMRKVPQKY
-689 ISKNPAALHNG
+689 MSKNPAALHNG

-744 YAQQG
+744 YTQQG

-766 DLPNGV
+766 DLPDGV
-772 LLLTCAVDTQ
+772 LLLTGAVDTQ

-796 EECWGICKGVILGE
+796 EECWGICKGVILGQ
-810 PDNNATWDALDA
+810 PDNKATWDALDA
-822 VLDKIYHFKN
+822 VLDKVYRFKN

-902 QQVMNRLAIE
+902 QQVMNRLAID

-920 FPLDEELLGTRGYDE
+920 FPLDEEFLGTRGYDE

-1005 TPKKKQMRKRI
+1005 TPRKKSMRKRVR
-1016 QRASKAADI
+1016 RASKVADI

>member
-75 QIGKA
+75 QVGKA
-80 LDVETPIMT
+80 LDVKTPIMT
-89 ITGWK
+89 TTGWK

-105 FDENGN
+105 FDENGT
-111 PVRILAVSE
+111 PVQILAVSE

-133 DGAVIIADENH
+133 DGSVIIADENH
-144 EWCVDTDKK
+144 DWYVDVDTDGTFILETKSIYK
-153 QGIIIDTHT
+153 IIYWLNSKVWIHETF
-162 ISQTYKS
+162 S
-169 GNRNT
+169 R
-174 YAIQIAK
+174 QI
-181 ALDFRSNVRLLVDPY
+181 
-196 TLGAWL
+196 
-202 GDGNSMSA
+202 
-210 QITTHIKD
+210 
-218 VAIINKIEENG
+218 
-229 VRVNIRQ
+229 
-236 KSTNVLNT
+236 
-244 QLEPLELDENI
+244 
-255 CRRGHDMRVTGKNSV
+255 
-270 GRCAECARQ
+270 
-279 SALKSKWKGVKDI
+279 
-292 KVDPVIKHWDTM
+292 
-304 RNKLVSLGV
+304 VSI
-313 LGNKHIPVSYLEAS
+313 IPV
-327 IDDRWALLQGIM
+327 
-339 DTDGSCSA
+339 
-347 KGICEITQKNK
+347 
-358 QLANDIFDLVTSLGL
+358 
-373 KPTIHTK
+373 
-380 CAVATNG
+380 TNR
-387 KAGNTSTVYR
+387 A
-397 ITFTAYA
+397 
-404 DSPVFA
+404 
-410 LKRKQDR
+410 
-417 LISRSIATRKSE
+417 
-429 SKRRRIISVK
+429 
-439 RVENRE
+439 

-470 DIMNNVLGLYAHLD
+470 DIMNNVLGRYAHLD

-635 EYHLIRHTEMECET
+635 EYHLIRHTEIECET
-649 EEHKDAKGRKIVIVS
+649 EEHKDAKGRKIVVVS

-677 SEDEMRKVSQKY
+677 SEDKMRKVPQKY

-766 DLPNGV
+766 DLPDGV
-772 LLLTCAVDTQ
+772 LLLTGAVDTQ

-810 PDNNATWDALDA
+810 PDNKATWDALDA
-822 VLDKIYHFKN
+822 VLDKVYRFKN

-902 QQVMNRLAIE
+902 QQVMNRLAID

-920 FPLDEELLGTRGYDE
+920 FPLNEEFLGTRGYDE

-1005 TPKKKQMRKRI
+1005 TPRKKQMRKRVR
-1016 QRASKAADI
+1016 RASKAADI